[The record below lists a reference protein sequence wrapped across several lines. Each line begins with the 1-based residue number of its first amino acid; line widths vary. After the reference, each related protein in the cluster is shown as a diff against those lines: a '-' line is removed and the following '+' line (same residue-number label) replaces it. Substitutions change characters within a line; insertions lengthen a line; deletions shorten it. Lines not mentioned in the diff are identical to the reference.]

1 MKIVPAADW
10 RRERWGRLTPLRL
23 PVGELWVHHGA
34 AGRPTLATLRS
45 YERFHVRSRG
55 WQALGYCYAITG
67 DGTIYEGRGLHV
79 GAHTSGRNDR
89 SVGVLLIGDWTRE
102 TPPGP
107 MIRSL
112 AELTQHLHDTGV
124 LASPTITGG
133 HGDAPGASTSC
144 PGAGG
149 RVAIGRARRM
159 LTTPAPPPPTYEEVD
174 VIPSRLRPAWDRIT
188 RRGIYSAG
196 TANDPLTRAEA
207 AWLLEQVGVTR
218 PTSDGQSLDLPTADL
233 FDGLYEAGGNARSPV
248 HSRNE
253 LVARAARVGVGAT
266 DADEVARRTL
276 ESR

>member
-1 MKIVPAADW
+1 MKIVPAAAW
-10 RRERWGRLTPLRL
+10 RRETWRPTPRLPL

-34 AGRPTLATLRS
+34 AGRPDLATLRS
-45 YERFHVRSRG
+45 YERYHVRTRG
-55 WQALGYCYAITG
+55 WAALGYCWAI
-67 DGTIYEGRGLHV
+67 DGAGTVYEGRGPHV
-79 GAHTSGRNDR
+79 GAHTSGRNDV
-89 SVGVLLIGDWTRE
+89 SVGVLLIGDWTTR

-112 AELTQHLHDTGV
+112 AELTQHLHTTGV
-124 LASPTITGG
+124 LARAAITGG
-133 HGDAPGASTSC
+133 HGDAPGASTTC

-159 LTTPAPPPPTYEEVD
+159 LTTPSPPPTYEEVD

-188 RRGIYSAG
+188 RRGIYSVG